1 MTAAQIHSHAIVEP
15 GASIG
20 ARTRV
25 WAFVHVLPGARIG
38 EDCNLCDHVFIEN
51 DVIVGNRVTIK
62 SGVQLWDGVR
72 LEDDVFVGP
81 NVAFTN
87 DRFPRSRQHPDR
99 FAVTTVRAGA
109 SIGANATIL
118 PGITIEKNAMVGAG
132 AVVTR
137 NVPRDAI
144 VVGSPAVISGYA
156 SAERPAEQRKVEP
169 TRIGGGDL
177 GVGGARLYELP
188 LVPDLRGR
196 LCVAEIEKGLPFAPK
211 RCFFIFDVP
220 TREVRGEHAHKALH
234 QYLIALRG
242 RVNVVVDDGARRAEV
257 VLDRP
262 NLGLH
267 IPPRLWGIQYKYS
280 QDALLMVLA
289 SDVYD
294 PTDYLRDYD
303 EFQRFVQGGK
313 Q

>member
-15 GASIG
+15 GAHIG

-51 DVIVGNRVTIK
+51 DVVVGDRVTIK
-62 SGVQLWDGVR
+62 SGVQLWDGIR

-87 DRFPRSRQHPDR
+87 DRFPRSRRRPDH

-118 PGITIEKNAMVGAG
+118 PGLTIEKNAMIGAG

-156 SAERPAEQRKVEP
+156 GAAERPADIKKLEP
-169 TRIGGGDL
+169 TRPGGAL
-177 GVGGARLYELP
+177 GVGGAHLYELP

-242 RVNVVVDDGARRAEV
+242 RVNVVVDDGSRRAEV

-280 QDALLMVLA
+280 HDALLMVLA

-294 PTDYLRDYD
+294 PGDYLRDYD
-303 EFQRFVQGGK
+303 EFERFVRGGG